1 MCQPVPAARD
11 FRRPTCF
18 VIADGGAPA
27 VVSDSLIGAGCRDG
41 TVMIHR
47 TVLFSDVRIDGGAHI
62 EQSLVLPQAQV
73 GADVRLRR
81 ASQADMGTRTR
92 EGSGG
97 AGPTHAG
104 TPETRVQAIETRCA

>member
-1 MCQPVPAARD
+1 MCQPVPAAGD
-11 FRRPTCF
+11 SGRPTRF

-27 VVSDSLIGAGCRDG
+27 VVSDSLIGAGCRVG

-47 TVLFSDVRIDGGAHI
+47 TVLFSDVRIDDGAHI

-81 ASQADMGTRTR
+81 ANQADMDTRTR
-92 EGSGG
+92 EGTVGS
-97 AGPTHAG
+97 GPTHAG
-104 TPETRVQAIETRCA
+104 TP